1 MLERELVSTPQEE
14 AQDRFTRS
22 RLLFGD
28 HWTFLQSKRVLIF
41 GVGGVGG
48 FALDGLYRCGV
59 TNLTIIDKDRFD
71 ITNQNRQI
79 GAESI
84 GEIKVKV
91 LEKLYPGIVGI
102 EARLD
107 ELWLESFIA
116 QNPSSSSKQFCG
128 YDYVI
133 DAIDDIPAKILLAK
147 AIEARLDELWLESF
161 IAQNPSSSSKQF
173 CGYDYVIDAID
184 DIPAKILLAKACAS
198 MPYGRYICSTG
209 SAKKFDPSHIKVA
222 SIWKSYGDRFARKLR
237 DGLKKAG
244 FKGDYKVIFSPEP
257 PKCKGLGSFSAVTAS
272 FGLQI
277 ASEVARDIIKES

>member
-147 AIEARLDELWLESF
+147 A
-161 IAQNPSSSSKQF
+161 
-173 CGYDYVIDAID
+173 
-184 DIPAKILLAKACAS
+184 CAS